1 MKSDRVGIIFLRANN
16 KVWKPCKKN
25 FTKSQQKDFK
35 RSFIDKISEQAT
47 KKANLQQEPNMRR
60 LSLKQDNDNTEVD
73 DLNSD
78 FENRISLDQR
88 MCINYEGMF

>member
-1 MKSDRVGIIFLRANN
+1 
-16 KVWKPCKKN
+16 
-25 FTKSQQKDFK
+25 
-35 RSFIDKISEQAT
+35 
-47 KKANLQQEPNMRR
+47 MRR

-73 DLNSD
+73 DLNND